1 MIVFKDLPDSMES
14 EQENIKKDGRI
25 SNAEQNKLE
34 IELIKRHEDIKDLRE
49 GILTSQ
55 EELKSTNEELKSSNE
70 ELQST
75 NEELTTSKEEMQSL
89 NEELQAMNAELQR
102 KMGDYVQ
109 AKNDMENL
117 YNSSQ
122 IATLFLDK
130 KLNIRRFTEKMTGII
145 KMRNTDIG
153 RPFTDLVSNLHYKE
167 IESDV
172 QQVLKTLIPIE
183 KSIDTI
189 DGKFFDVKITPYRT
203 IDDRIEGLVL
213 TFINVTKF
221 KTMELDLKKANEK
234 LQNK

>member
-1 MIVFKDLPDSMES
+1 M
-14 EQENIKKDGRI
+14 
-25 SNAEQNKLE
+25 
-34 IELIKRHEDIKDLRE
+34 LI
-49 GILTSQ
+49 SQ